1 MVASVKAEAEKR
13 VVRERRAR
21 RALEREVTK
30 LREYCLQQECE
41 LQMYRLMLQQNNIP
55 QPTVL
60 RPPAAPR
67 TLNVIAEVN
76 ETIDYDSDPAPPE
89 YSETPPGPDHL
100 IFAAAVQHSVQHSIQ
115 HSPQLHPIVLSATPL
130 TDPPDRPPSV

>member
-13 VVRERRAR
+13 VVKERRAR

-76 ETIDYDSDPAPPE
+76 ETVDYDSDAAPPE

-100 IFAAAVQHSVQHSIQ
+100 IFAAVQ
-115 HSPQLHPIVLSATPL
+115 HSPQLHPTAAVAEV
-130 TDPPDRPPSV
+130 PDLPPSV